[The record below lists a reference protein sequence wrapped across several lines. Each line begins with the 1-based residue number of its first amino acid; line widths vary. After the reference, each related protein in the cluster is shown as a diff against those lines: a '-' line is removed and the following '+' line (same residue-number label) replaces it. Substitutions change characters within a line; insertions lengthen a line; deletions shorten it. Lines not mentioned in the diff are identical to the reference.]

1 MGFDGSG
8 FHHPAL
14 NQPVINPG
22 TGISW
27 RVAFPDHRSTA
38 SAYNVK
44 SGGAWSQI
52 PELAVYAAFIRK
64 IVS

>member
-1 MGFDGSG
+1 MNS
-8 FHHPAL
+8 
-14 NQPVINPG
+14 G

-27 RVAFPDHRSTA
+27 RAAFPGHRPTA

-44 SGGAWSQI
+44 SGGGWSQI
-52 PELAVYAAFIRK
+52 PEWAVYAAFIRK